1 MALTYSE
8 YLELDKILDA
18 QKPKSPG
25 EHDEMLFIIV
35 HQVYEL
41 WFKQVLH
48 EGSRLQKSLEAGDAY
63 PSMATL
69 KRMLTILKTMVA
81 QTDVIETMTPVSFSS
96 FRDRLESASGFQSGQ
111 FRVFEFFLGNRDP
124 NKIAI
129 HSKGSETHKTLTEML
144 DRPTLYDSFLRFMK
158 IHDVEIPREVLGR
171 EFRLPYKENAIV
183 QQGLIEVYKKN
194 PFLTQVCESFVD
206 LDEGIQEWR
215 YRHVKMVERT
225 IGNRIGTGGSSGVE
239 FLKATLFKP
248 AFADLWAIRAQ
259 L

>member
-1 MALTYSE
+1 MAVTYSE
-8 YLELDKILDA
+8 YLQLDKVLNA
-18 QKPKSPG
+18 QDPKTPE
-25 EHDEMLFIIV
+25 EHDEMLFIII

-48 EGSRLQKSLEAGDAY
+48 EGGKLSKCLEDGDGY
-63 PSMATL
+63 SSVATL

-81 QTDVIETMTPVSFSS
+81 QNDIIETMTPVSFSS

-111 FRVFEFFLGNRDP
+111 YRIFEFVLGNRSQM
-124 NKIAI
+124 KIEI
-129 HSKGSETHKTLTEML
+129 HPKGTAVREKLEEL
-144 DRPTLYDSFLRFMK
+144 YKQPTLYDYFLRFLKSKDVK
-158 IHDVEIPREVLGR
+158 IPDSVLNRDFTTPYEPNKDVQKCLVDI
-171 EFRLPYKENAIV
+171 YHND
-183 QQGLIEVYKKN
+183 

-248 AFADLWAIRAQ
+248 SFRDLWEIRAQ

>member
-8 YLELDKILDA
+8 YLHLDKILDA
-18 QKPKSPG
+18 QEPKSPG
-25 EHDEMLFIIV
+25 EHDEMLFIVV

-48 EGSRLQKSLEAGDAY
+48 EGARLQKELELGNAY
-63 PSMATL
+63 VAMSTL
-69 KRMLTILKTMVA
+69 RRMLTILKTMVA

-111 FRVFEFFLGNRDP
+111 FRIFEFFLGNRDESR
-124 NKIAI
+124 IMI
-129 HSKGSETHKTLTEML
+129 HPAGSTTQKTLLEML
-144 DRPTLYDSFLRFMK
+144 AKPTLYDSFLRFLK
-158 IHDVEIPREVLGR
+158 IHDIEIPDNVLGR
-171 EFRLPYKENAIV
+171 DYRTQYKGNATV
-183 QQGLIEVYKKN
+183 QANLTKIYRKD

-225 IGNRIGTGGSSGVE
+225 IGNRMGTGGSSGVD
-239 FLKATLFKP
+239 FLKATLFRP
-248 AFADLWAIRAQ
+248 AFVDLWAIRSE